1 MVIAPP
7 IRVVI
12 IDDAPRTVDNLKRL
26 LSFEPDIE
34 VAGAA
39 LTANGGLDAAR
50 EFQPDVIIMD
60 VNLPDLDGIQATEI
74 MSAELP
80 LIPVIL
86 ISVQED
92 REYLR
97 RAMQAGARQY
107 LVKPF
112 SADELTTAI
121 RRVHQMEERKRPR
134 AGEISEAAGA
144 EPDAAV
150 PERAVGTR
158 ATVRVRRRRALE
170 EPAADS
176 EITLEAE
183 PAGVSIALEAEPADL
198 ERAAEPVLA
207 GGEAEPVLTDGEG
220 EVEPEASVVTPEAPT
235 APSPATEPTTPE
247 PVTLSLVLAEPIA
260 EPDDIESQLTETIR
274 QPAPPQPTIRAKS
287 QNGEVTVIYS
297 GKGGV
302 GKSTMAANLAA
313 ALVRRQDDVDVALV
327 DLDLQFG
334 DMAVMFG
341 LDPPGT
347 MADVAR
353 FFPDINAPLIGS
365 YMPAAPGG
373 VRVLASPLSP
383 ELADLVRPEHVKMT
397 LDILKGAF
405 DHVIVDLSSHLNDIA
420 LEALEC
426 ADRILLITDLNIPAI
441 KDAKLAF
448 NLFES
453 LQIPRERVQLILNRS
468 DAPSNVTVSQLEAHL
483 HCQVAVSIPSRGKLV
498 LQSIHK
504 AVPVVELFPDSEI
517 SQKMQDL
524 IGRLVPLAASRKESS
539 QKSGRRK
546 FWERRSPS

>member
-50 EFQPDVIIMD
+50 EFQPDVIVMD

-134 AGEISEAAGA
+134 AGEIPEGA
-144 EPDAAV
+144 ESDGGGLLEP
-150 PERAVGTR
+150 AVGTK
-158 ATVRVRRRRALE
+158 ATVRVRRKKVLE
-170 EPAADS
+170 EAAA
-176 EITLEAE
+176 EGETAAE
-183 PAGVSIALEAEPADL
+183 PALGDAEGAP
-198 ERAAEPVLA
+198 
-207 GGEAEPVLTDGEG
+207 EG
-220 EVEPEASVVTPEAPT
+220 AVVTPEAPT
-235 APSPATEPTTPE
+235 APLPTPEITTPE
-247 PVTLSLVLAEPIA
+247 PATLSLVLSEPIA
-260 EPDDIESQLTETIR
+260 EPDDIESQLTETI
-274 QPAPPQPTIRAKS
+274 QEPAPPQPAFRPKS
-287 QNGEVTVIYS
+287 QNGEVTVVFS

-302 GKSTMAANLAA
+302 GKSMLAANLAA
-313 ALVRRQDDVDVALV
+313 ALVRRLDEADVALV

-353 FFPDINAPLIGS
+353 AFPDINAPLIGS

-383 ELADLVRPEHVKMT
+383 ELADLVRPEHIKMT

-405 DHVIVDLSSHLNDIA
+405 DHVVVDLSSHLNDTA

-426 ADRILLITDLNIPAI
+426 ADRILLISDLNIPAI

-448 NLFES
+448 KLFEHLNVS
-453 LQIPRERVQLILNRS
+453 RERIHLVLNRA
-468 DAPSNVTVSQLEAHL
+468 DAPADVTVTQLEANL
-483 HCQVAVSIPSRGKLV
+483 KCPVSVRIPSQGKLV
-498 LQSIHK
+498 LQSIQK
-504 AVPVVELFPDSEI
+504 GVPVVQLFPDSEFA
-517 SQKMQDL
+517 QKMRELVGCL
-524 IGRLVPLAASRKESS
+524 IPLARAKGQAAGKSSRRRFWPRP
-539 QKSGRRK
+539 SG
-546 FWERRSPS
+546 S